1 MVAQYVSQGVLH
13 AVPTDHPHPEL
24 ADPLPPGLWSFRQAW
39 TWRAFEPVP
48 IVFVGASTFNG
59 AAVTS
64 PEYAPPAQVGNI
76 LRAND
81 RTPSAR
87 VGGGVHIRA
96 DHPGWVVTGAPVDYP
111 RDLGANVKELPQ
123 AATMQYSRLCDGYEL
138 LYLQGSTVGTSM
150 GVQVDG
156 GATTAVVPATL
167 GTDTANG
174 LRVVTGLARAS
185 HTIKV
190 TATTGITRLQGIY
203 FLDGDATAGVR
214 TYNAAKGGAKASWFS
229 GLSVD
234 TSTNYGARSNSARIG
249 ELKPALV
256 VIGVGSN
263 DYAAQTDLATYE
275 ANMRAMCQL
284 VRLGVNRPCSILLV
298 HQQMRLDVA
307 PAQPITWDE
316 YGAVLAQIAADTP
329 DTDFLDVSPHFP
341 QSLAFDWDGMLDAA
355 GVHPT
360 NRGSAWMSELIADHL
375 LRQVAP
381 GTVPAA
387 AVDPPIVAAADPSTL
402 AGLKSA
408 WRASDL
414 AGADGSAVSTWAA
427 YAGSDQKNL
436 VQATG
441 TRQPL
446 LRTASTTFR
455 GQKCVVF
462 DGLAVNG
469 DMMTCTWTAQI
480 NPPATVCLV
489 ARQLGN
495 WGTVFSGFSGVVG
508 TGGKYLG
515 ILAAAGEQVMLLAA
529 GATAGPYGFTTV
541 IGRSRW
547 QVLIARFQ
555 AGQGAVFQTGL
566 DKQAYAMDVT
576 NANAA
581 LTGFTLGGS
590 SAANAGA
597 QPMEVAELA
606 VYNRGLSDAECL
618 DVMAFWERKYGL
630 DWVGRG
636 GS

>member
-1 MVAQYVSQGVLH
+1 MVAQYVLQGQLH
-13 AVPTDHPHPEL
+13 AVPTDHTHAEL
-24 ADPLPPGLWSFRQAW
+24 AEQMPPGLWSFRQAW
-39 TWRAFEPVP
+39 TWRAFEPVS

-59 AAVTS
+59 AAVSS
-64 PEYAPPAQVGNI
+64 PEWAPPAQVGNI

-87 VGGGVHIRA
+87 VGGGIHIRA
-96 DHPGWVVTGAPVDYP
+96 DHPGWTVTGVPVDYP
-111 RDLGANVKELPQ
+111 RDLGANVKELPA
-123 AATMQYSRLCDGYEL
+123 AATMSYARLCDGYEL

-156 GATTAVVPATL
+156 GATTAVVPSTV

-185 HTIKV
+185 HTVKV

-214 TYNAAKGGAKASWFS
+214 TYNAGKGGAKASWFS

-249 ELKPALV
+249 ELKPALIV
-256 VIGVGSN
+256 VGLGAN

-275 ANMRAMCQL
+275 ANMRAICQL
-284 VRLGVNRPCSILLV
+284 VRLGVNRPCSVLLV
-298 HQQMRLDVA
+298 QQQQRLDVVA
-307 PAQPITWDE
+307 PGITWDQ
-316 YGAVLAQIAADTP
+316 YGAVLAEIAADTP
-329 DTDFLDVSPHFP
+329 DTDFLDVSAQFP
-341 QSLAFDWDGMLDAA
+341 TSLAFDWDGMLDAA

-375 LRQVAP
+375 LAQVSDH
-381 GTVPAA
+381 TVPTTQAPAA
-387 AVDPPIVAAADPSTL
+387 ISAPDPSTL
-402 AGLKSA
+402 AGLKAA

-436 VQATG
+436 VQATSA
-441 TRQPL
+441 RQPL

-455 GQKCVVF
+455 GQKCVTF
-462 DGLAVNG
+462 DGLVTNG
-469 DMMTCTWTAQI
+469 DMLTCSWSATI
-480 NPPATVCLV
+480 NAPATVCLV
-489 ARQLGN
+489 ARQLGS
-495 WGTVFSGFSGVVG
+495 WGTIFSGFSGVVG

-529 GATAGPYGFTTV
+529 GNTANPYGFTTV
-541 IGRSRW
+541 VGHGRW

-555 AGQGAVFQTGL
+555 SGQGALFQTGL

-576 NANAA
+576 NANAG
-581 LTGFTLGGS
+581 LTGFTLAGS
-590 SAANAGA
+590 SAGNAGG
-597 QPMEVAELA
+597 QPQEVAEVA
-606 VYNRGLSDAECL
+606 VFNRGLSDAECAG
-618 DVMAFWERKYGL
+618 VMAFWERKYGI

-636 GS
+636 SS